1 MSDDLAD
8 MVVISKYN
16 KKNSFSLCVI
26 EIISKYLCAIPLK
39 DKTYITITN
48 AFPNFL
54 DQSGSKSNKIWVDKC
69 SEFTINQ

>member
-26 EIISKYLCAIPLK
+26 EIISKYLFAIPLK
-39 DKTYITITN
+39 DKKYITVTN
-48 AFPNFL
+48 AFPNFS
-54 DQSGSKSNKIWVDKC
+54 D
-69 SEFTINQ
+69 